1 MATNINI
8 LLFCFLVVNHCD
20 IIKGGNIFSS
30 NKGEIFS
37 DGKRNREADDPSRD
51 GIPSHEL
58 IDDVITS
65 ERRSTI
71 SLSPRELMKLMNFKL
86 LPRNRTIIN
95 DFLDQSFYLEVD
107 DTIADTIDFQR
118 RLNDATTELEIPK
131 IDNEEVVNS
140 LVSSVDPTRLQE
152 TSLSFFSRF
161 KTRDSRSPI
170 GRDASEGVFELW
182 LEIIENTKYSPN
194 HPIMDI
200 FREKATNHDQIGDRQ
215 ESIVVEIRG
224 YESKSEII
232 ILGAHLDSIN
242 SKDLKA
248 TGIAPGIDD
257 NVSGISVLTEVL
269 HSIVIN
275 EYHPDKTIRI
285 IAFAAEEIGL
295 LGSRKMAIEQQFE
308 TQEKIIAMVNFD
320 MVGYKG
326 SGKDM
331 YISSDYSNM
340 DLAQFLRLL
349 LNHYQPDLT
358 HDFQQCGYPCSDHAS
373 WHAYGFPAA
382 MASELDLKQPN
393 STLNPY
399 YHSSRDNYAD
409 GRIMAKYAKLALAF
423 LAEVAKGDIK
433 VDGET

>member
-1 MATNINI
+1 MATKINI
-8 LLFCFLVVNHCD
+8 LLFCFLVANHCD
-20 IIKGGNIFSS
+20 IITGGSIFSS
-30 NKGEIFS
+30 KKGEIFS
-37 DGKRNREADDPSRD
+37 NAKRNREADDPSRD
-51 GIPSHEL
+51 GFPSDEL

-65 ERRSTI
+65 PRRSII
-71 SLSPRELMKLMNFKL
+71 SLSPRELFKL
-86 LPRNRTIIN
+86 LNFELLPKIRTVKN
-95 DFLDQSFYLEVD
+95 NFLDQSFNLEVD
-107 DTIADTIDFQR
+107 DIMADTIDFQR
-118 RLNDATTELEIPK
+118 RLNNVTTEFKIPK
-131 IDNEEVVNS
+131 IDNEEVVKS
-140 LVSSVDPTRLQE
+140 LVSSVDPTRLQQ

-161 KTRDSRSPI
+161 KTRDSRSLM
-170 GRDASEGVFELW
+170 GRDASEEVFELW
-182 LEIIENTKYSPN
+182 SEIIEITQDSLY
-194 HPIMDI
+194 HPKMNI
-200 FREKATNHDQIGDRQ
+200 FREKAFNHVQIGDLQ
-215 ESIVVEIRG
+215 ESIVVEIPG
-224 YESKSEII
+224 YDRAMENEII

-242 SKDLKA
+242 DKDLKD

-269 HSIVIN
+269 HSIVFN
-275 EYHPDKTIRI
+275 EYHPAKTIRI

-295 LGSRKMAIEQQFE
+295 LGSRKMAKEQQFK
-308 TQEKIIAMVNFD
+308 TQERIIAMVNFD

-382 MASELDLKQPN
+382 MASELDLQQPN

-409 GRIMAKYAKLALAF
+409 GRIMSNFAKLALAF
-423 LAEVAKGDIK
+423 LAEVAKGGI
-433 VDGET
+433 